1 MALIHYKNENFDEI
15 IKNGVTVVD
24 FFANWCGP
32 CKMLSPI
39 IERVANDIKDIN
51 FVKIDVDKNEDL
63 ARRYSIMS
71 IPTIIMFKNGEII
84 LKHVGFISEEKIK
97 EILSNI

>member
-1 MALIHYKNENFDEI
+1 
-15 IKNGVTVVD
+15 
-24 FFANWCGP
+24 
-32 CKMLSPI
+32 MLSPI